1 MMEIPKKRKEREKL
15 LRSCQ
20 KPNGEWNVNQ
30 LKKLGIPERPRRGWD
45 RAFIQYGED
54 WDKYV

>member
-20 KPNGEWNVNQ
+20 KPNGEWNPNQ
-30 LKKLGIPERPRRGWD
+30 LKKLGIPWPPRRGWE

-54 WDKYV
+54 WNNYV